1 MKKITILLFTI
12 LSFFS
17 FAEEKIKIGVTLQP
31 YYSFVANIVKDR
43 AEIITP
49 VRLDIYNSH
58 NYSPTV
64 EDMKKISSLD
74 TIVINGLGHDS
85 FIYKLLKMSG
95 KNIPIIEA
103 NKNIKLMYT
112 EGICTHEHNHDVYEE
127 EHHLEHSHNEEV
139 NSHTYISITESIEQI
154 EYIADQLGKLD
165 PKNREFYLKNAKEY
179 TDRLAKLKK
188 DALNEIKDID
198 ISNFKV
204 VTFYAGYDYLFKEFG
219 KKVDIVIEPAHG
231 VEPSIVHLQHIIKKL
246 KAENIKVIFGEK
258 QLKNKYM
265 EILKRE
271 TRADI
276 KELYHMTGGS
286 YSAESFEEMISQDL
300 NEIVSALKKEK

>member
-1 MKKITILLFTI
+1 MKKITLLLFTLFSI
-12 LSFFS
+12 FS

-43 AEIITP
+43 AEIVIP

-58 NYSPTV
+58 TYNPTV

-74 TIVINGLGHDS
+74 AIVINGLGHDS
-85 FIYKLLKMSG
+85 FIYKMLNMSG

-103 NKNIKLMYT
+103 NKNINLIHTK
-112 EGICTHEHNHDVYEE
+112 GILSLGIEE
-127 EHHLEHSHNEEV
+127 EHSQHKHSHSEGI
-139 NSHTYISITESIEQI
+139 NSHTYISITESIQQI
-154 EYIADQLGKLD
+154 EYIAKKLGELD
-165 PKNREFYLKNAKEY
+165 SKNKDFYLKNANEY
-179 TDRLAKLKK
+179 INRLTNLKAV
-188 DALNEIKDID
+188 ALDEIKNID

-219 KKVDIVIEPAHG
+219 KEVDIVIEPAHG
-231 VEPSIVHLQHIIKKL
+231 IEPSVAHLQHIIQKL

-271 TRADI
+271 TGANI
-276 KELYHMTGGS
+276 KELYHMTSGS

-300 NEIVSALKKEK
+300 NEIVSAIKNK

>member
-1 MKKITILLFTI
+1 MKKITILLFTM

-103 NKNIKLMYT
+103 NKNIKLMHT
-112 EGICTHEHNHDVYEE
+112 EGICTHEHNHDVHEE

-231 VEPSIVHLQHIIKKL
+231 VEPSIAHLQQIIKKL
-246 KAENIKVIFGEK
+246 KVENIKVIFGEK

-265 EILKRE
+265 EILKKE
-271 TRADI
+271 AGTDI

-286 YSAESFEEMISQDL
+286 YSTESFEEMISQDL
-300 NEIVSALKKEK
+300 NEIISALKKEK

>member
-1 MKKITILLFTI
+1 
-12 LSFFS
+12 
-17 FAEEKIKIGVTLQP
+17 
-31 YYSFVANIVKDR
+31 
-43 AEIITP
+43 
-49 VRLDIYNSH
+49 
-58 NYSPTV
+58 
-64 EDMKKISSLD
+64 MKKISSLD

-112 EGICTHEHNHDVYEE
+112 EGICTHEHNHDVHEE

>member
-1 MKKITILLFTI
+1 MKKIIILFFTI

-17 FAEEKIKIGVTLQP
+17 FAQEKIKVGVTLQP

-43 AEIITP
+43 AEIVTP

-85 FIYKLLKMSG
+85 FIYKMLKMSG
-95 KNIPIIEA
+95 KNIPVIEA
-103 NKNIKLMYT
+103 NKNVELIHT
-112 EGICTHEHNHDVYEE
+112 QGICTHDHDHEEE
-127 EHHLEHSHNEEV
+127 EHHNHSHYEGV

-154 EYIADQLGKLD
+154 KYIAEQLGELD
-165 PKNREFYLKNAKEY
+165 PKNKEFYLNNANEY
-179 TDRLAKLKK
+179 INRLAKLKK
-188 DALNEIKDID
+188 EALNEIKDID

-219 KKVDIVIEPAHG
+219 KEIDIVIEPAHG
-231 VEPSIVHLQHIIKKL
+231 VEPSIAHLQHIIKKL

-258 QLKNKYM
+258 QLENKYM

-271 TRADI
+271 TGADI
-276 KELYHMTGGS
+276 KELYHMTSGS

-300 NEIVSALKKEK
+300 NEIVSALKKK